1 MKDRAGTCIQKAGR
15 ATPCTT
21 SSHTYLL
28 FVPFF
33 SPGSFC
39 AAEWRLPSPPQQLF
53 ALEALQVVSEINSD
67 LNLPLPPLGGP
78 AGAAG
83 SSNRTRGVSAM
94 AVSTA
99 GRDPAVDIARLRE
112 ELRTTEAERDDSRW
126 VSDNENCDRNFTEQ
140 FDSLLQ
146 KIN

>member
-1 MKDRAGTCIQKAGR
+1 
-15 ATPCTT
+15 
-21 SSHTYLL
+21 
-28 FVPFF
+28 
-33 SPGSFC
+33 
-39 AAEWRLPSPPQQLF
+39 LPSPPPQLF

-67 LNLPLPPLGGP
+67 LNLPLPHLGGP
-78 AGAAG
+78 TRAGAAG

-126 VSDNENCDRNFTEQ
+126 VSDNETCERNFTEQ
-140 FDSLLQ
+140 FESLLQ